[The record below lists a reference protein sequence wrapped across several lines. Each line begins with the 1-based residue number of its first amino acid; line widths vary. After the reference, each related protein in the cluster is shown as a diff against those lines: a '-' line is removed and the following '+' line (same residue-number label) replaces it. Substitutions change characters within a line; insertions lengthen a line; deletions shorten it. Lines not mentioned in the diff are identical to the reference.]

1 MQTVGQTNNFRM
13 QDLTFDWIKTII
25 ATESEAS
32 QARQAHKRMDMIA
45 AIQQDIATL
54 EANAKAIADGR
65 EADTRWEL
73 ASIQNSGWKDEL
85 WSLVFAAVFVGS
97 FLPGVQD
104 HVQVGIQQITSYPEW
119 FRFLFSSI
127 VLAAFG
133 IRLWRRLG

>member
-1 MQTVGQTNNFRM
+1 M
-13 QDLTFDWIKTII
+13 FDWLKSIF
-25 ATESEAS
+25 APASEAY
-32 QARQAHKRMDMIA
+32 QARQERKREEKIA